1 MAKDYITRFK
11 ITGVAHS
18 PEHKATRY
26 ALSPVLATDAVEGSD
41 VDVGKSMALLID
53 RRRGQL
59 GRLREAGWFCLS
71 DDKDYSFAM
80 NCPPVGVLT
89 NCQRLKPCTKAHFCP
104 FCWCRAYVSETY
116 QRYRKVLFPVGD
128 DSPEFELQ
136 EFNISWVY
144 PFEQYALDD
153 VLTRT
158 HEVIK
163 LRKVREPDGAT
174 GLLALD
180 VTEVG
185 WRVSFRELIIRPTRP
200 ASFEYP
206 PPKYIP
212 GESPKS
218 VRSIR
223 RTRLWYEEGE
233 EAPATPTQILVA
245 AIGRLAKY
253 PEGLLCG
260 NAARVMELQ
269 EGLSR
274 YRLRFIEHYG
284 KLRGRL
290 AAEFPAA
297 SVADD
302 L

>member
-1 MAKDYITRFK
+1 MAKDFITRFK
-11 ITGVAHS
+11 ITKVTHN
-18 PEHKATRY
+18 PEHKAARY
-26 ALSPVLATDAVEGSD
+26 ALSRVLATDAVEGSD

-59 GRLREAGWFCLS
+59 GRLREAGWACLHA
-71 DDKDYSFAM
+71 DKDYSFAM
-80 NCPPVGVLT
+80 NCPPLGVMT
-89 NCQRLKPCTKAHFCP
+89 NQPRLKPCKKAHFCP
-104 FCWCRAYVSETY
+104 FCWCRAYVRETH
-116 QRYRKVLFPVGD
+116 QRYVKVLFPVGD
-128 DSPEFELQ
+128 DFPQVELQ
-136 EFNISWVY
+136 EFSASWVY
-144 PFEQYALDD
+144 PFEQHTLDD

-158 HEVIK
+158 HAVIK
-163 LRKVREPDGAT
+163 SRKVHEPNGAT
-174 GLLALD
+174 GLLAFD

-185 WRVSFRELIIRPTRP
+185 WRVSFRELIIQPTRP
-200 ASFEYP
+200 ASFKYP
-206 PPKYIP
+206 PPKYVP
-212 GESPKS
+212 AESPKS

-233 EAPATPTQILVA
+233 EAPATPAQILVA

-269 EGLSR
+269 EGLYR
-274 YRLRFIEHYG
+274 HRLRLIEHYG